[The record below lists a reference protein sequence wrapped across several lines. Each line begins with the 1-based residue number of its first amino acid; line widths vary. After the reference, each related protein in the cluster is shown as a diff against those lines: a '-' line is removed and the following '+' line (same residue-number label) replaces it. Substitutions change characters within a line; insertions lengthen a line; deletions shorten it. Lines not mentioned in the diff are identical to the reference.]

1 MEVRSHRAGVVV
13 VPLEG
18 QCRVIVTLNIVSL
31 MLAVFL
37 EWFHFTYD
45 LTTTNLAVCVPPTSP
60 IHCLQLTMSAARAD
74 DNDYVSAR
82 SLTHTSFS
90 RSFCLSYSPT
100 LIVSSGVCALGNPLF
115 VMLLPSIIVGY
126 ASGRGRVMRT
136 LNPIPWSVI
145 DSHCRL

>member
-1 MEVRSHRAGVVV
+1 MEVSSHHAGVVV

-18 QCRVIVTLNIVSL
+18 QYRVIVTWNIVSL

-45 LTTTNLAVCVPPTSP
+45 LTTTNLAVCAPTSP
-60 IHCLQLTMSAARAD
+60 IHCLQLTMSAVRAD

-82 SLTHTSFS
+82 SHTHFALSL
-90 RSFCLSYSPT
+90 CLFYSPT
-100 LIVSSGVCALGNPLF
+100 LHKSSGVCALRSPLS
-115 VMLLPSIIVGY
+115 VMLLLSIIGY
-126 ASGRGRVMRT
+126 ALGRRVMRT
-136 LNPIPWSVI
+136 LSPIPWSVI

>member
-1 MEVRSHRAGVVV
+1 MEVSSHHAGVVV

-82 SLTHTSFS
+82 SHTHFV
-90 RSFCLSYSPT
+90 LSLFLSLHFPT

-126 ASGRGRVMRT
+126 ASGRRVMRT